1 MIEVKNLA
9 YIFPDQTVGIH
20 PTTFTLP
27 TGSRTLLIGAN
38 GAGKSTIL
46 KVLAGKTLAKA
57 GSVFINGQDPF
68 REGNG
73 AITYLGTEWAGNPI
87 VRHDIPVVLLLSSI
101 GGDAFP
107 ERRDLLV
114 DILDID
120 LGWHMHAVSDGER
133 RRVQL
138 AMGLMRPWTTLLL
151 DEVTVDLDVLVRARL
166 LEFLKNETETRP
178 CTIVYATH
186 IFDGLSDWPTHL
198 AHMHLGKVVSVES
211 HDLETA
217 LTASNDSNENGK
229 RLRKNGYLLELAL
242 KWLRQDLEE
251 RGARQKKPK
260 WEDIE
265 KEVLEQAP
273 LERNK
278 EDGFAKYFKA
288 SRARD

>member
-1 MIEVKNLA
+1 MIEVKNLT

-27 TGSRTLLIGAN
+27 SGSRTLLVGAN

-57 GSVFINGQDPF
+57 GSVFINGNDPF
-68 REGNG
+68 RDGNG
-73 AITYLGTEWAGNPI
+73 DITYLGTEWAGNPI

-101 GGDAFP
+101 GGDTFP

-120 LGWHMHAVSDGER
+120 LRWHMHAVSDGER

-166 LEFLKNETETRP
+166 LEFLKNETETRA

-198 AHMHLGKVVSVES
+198 AHMHMGKVVSVES

-217 LTASNDSNENGK
+217 LGDTANDNGK
-229 RLRKNGYLLELAL
+229 RLRTNGYLLELAL
-242 KWLRQDLEE
+242 KWLRADLEE

-265 KEVLEQAP
+265 KDMLEHAP
-273 LERNK
+273 LERNS
-278 EDGFAKYFKA
+278 EDGFAKYFRA